1 MIVQYFFAFLN
12 VLGGILTSISKFSQ
26 SLSLSEA
33 HSAQCVQWS
42 KFYRSID
49 MELSLEVRHR
59 GSVLE
64 FIMKSREEYD
74 KLLDDSPDIPAIT
87 IQAFLVQFPDKEN
100 KPDVCNGLSII
111 VNDDAASLTGSRRAV
126 SRWLNALKNTST
138 TRRKS
143 SEMDRTDSV

>member
-1 MIVQYFFAFLN
+1 
-12 VLGGILTSISKFSQ
+12 
-26 SLSLSEA
+26 
-33 HSAQCVQWS
+33 
-42 KFYRSID
+42 

-87 IQAFLVQFPDKEN
+87 IQAFLVQFRDKEN

-126 SRWLNALKNTST
+126 SRWLNALKNIPT